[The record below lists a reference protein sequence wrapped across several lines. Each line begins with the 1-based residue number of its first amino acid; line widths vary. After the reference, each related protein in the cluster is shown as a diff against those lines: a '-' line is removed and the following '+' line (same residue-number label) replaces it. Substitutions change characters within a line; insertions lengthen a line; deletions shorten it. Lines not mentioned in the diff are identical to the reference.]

1 MAGGDTQVGGNG
13 SVYWR
18 ASHYD
23 DNQRKR
29 RFRLRGEKQQR
40 QGSDEIDVN
49 GDDCCGRD
57 GDTPVEEVGARLG
70 HRGFFLVTLR
80 YRTMQEAEAAGAWVA
95 QNVRPGQGGYLL
107 TVRVPAI
114 NRENPNID
122 PPYEV
127 KVEW

>member
-18 ASHYD
+18 STHYD
-23 DNQRKR
+23 DQYKKKK
-29 RFRLRGEKQQR
+29 FKVKTEKQA
-40 QGSDEIDVN
+40 QGNNELDFDGEDV
-49 GDDCCGRD
+49 CGRD
-57 GDTPVEEVGARLG
+57 GDTPVAEVGARLG
-70 HRGFFLVTLR
+70 HRGYFLVTLR
-80 YRTMQEAEAAGAWVA
+80 YRTMQEAEDAGPWVA
-95 QNVRPGQGGYLL
+95 QNVRPGQGGFLL

-114 NRENPNID
+114 QRENPNLD